1 MSERNCP
8 ICECEKK
15 NYIKSIK
22 LSIPK
27 EYRLHNNYNIVSCN
41 ECGFCY
47 ADTKSSK
54 EDFEY
59 YYKNFNTY
67 ALNYSDNLTIENNN
81 EALKKV
87 MKRYINKNHK
97 IINIGIGNGQFEK
110 RLFSLGYSNIMGI
123 DPSSE
128 SVKIL
133 TDCGIK
139 AKVGSVYDDVSEE
152 LQGRFDAVFLKYTL
166 EHLIDPKGALLQ
178 LTKYLKED
186 GIMVISV
193 PDIGMVHNNTT
204 KILNNFN
211 LEHINY
217 FSRISLK
224 NLFFKVGFGESSTY
238 TITNTYNNQE
248 EYMIMS
254 VFKRDKQKK
263 ERYIKDEITE
273 KSIKTY
279 LTFEENS
286 VSKEIIEELIKEK
299 EEIIVWGIGAY
310 TMSLLAND
318 NLGKCNIISYIDN
331 NPLKQNT
338 MFNNRKVT
346 LPSKEILEG
355 KTVLV
360 CSVLYANDIKEQIL
374 KMNINC
380 KIIIL

>member
-15 NYIKSIK
+15 NYINKIK
-22 LSIPK
+22 LSTPK
-27 EYRLHNNYNIVSCN
+27 EYRLHNNYNIVFCN

-47 ADTKSSK
+47 ADTKSNK

-67 ALNYSDNLTIENNN
+67 ALDYSDNLTIENNN
-81 EALKKV
+81 EVLKKV
-87 MKRYINKNHK
+87 MKKYINKNYK

-110 RLFSLGYSNIMGI
+110 RLFSLGYSNIVGI
-123 DPSSE
+123 DPSIE
-128 SVKIL
+128 SVKLL
-133 TDCGIK
+133 TDCGIT

-152 LQGRFDAVFLKYTL
+152 LQGKFDAVFLKYTL
-166 EHLIDPKGALLQ
+166 EHLIDPKGALMK
-178 LTKYLKED
+178 LTKYIKED
-186 GIMVISV
+186 GIIVISV
-193 PDIGMVHNNTT
+193 PDIGMIHNNTT
-204 KILNNFN
+204 KVLNNFN

-224 NLFFKVGFGESSTY
+224 NLFFKVGFGESSKY

-254 VFKRDKQKK
+254 VFKKDIHKK
-263 ERYIKDEITE
+263 EKFIKDEITE

-279 LTFEENS
+279 FALEENN
-286 VSKEIIEELIKEK
+286 VSKEIIEELIKDKK
-299 EEIIVWGIGAY
+299 EVIVWGIGAY

-318 NLGKCNIISYIDN
+318 NLERCNIISYVDN

-338 MFNNRKVT
+338 IFNNKKVS
-346 LPSKEILEG
+346 LPSKEILED
-355 KTVLV
+355 KTILV
-360 CSVLYANDIKEQIL
+360 CSMLYSSDIKEQIL
-374 KMNINC
+374 KMNIKC
-380 KIIIL
+380 KIILL

>member
-47 ADTKSSK
+47 VDTKSSK

-128 SVKIL
+128 SVKLL

-224 NLFFKVGFGESSTY
+224 ILLFKVGFGESSTY